1 MPSQELP
8 LKEIG
13 DLLRREYHAHRLIL
27 FGSQARG
34 DAAPESDIDLFVSAP
49 TEERFYDRMASVRR
63 LLRSV
68 ASGLPIAPIV
78 LTPSEIDARLRRG
91 DQFVQEILATGVEL

>member
-1 MPSQELP
+1 MPAQGLP

-13 DLLRREYHAHRLIL
+13 DLLRREYQADRVIL

-34 DAAPESDIDLFVSAP
+34 QAGPESDIDLFVSAP

-63 LLRSV
+63 LLRPI
-68 ASGLPIAPIV
+68 AGGLPIAPIV
-78 LTPSEIDARLRRG
+78 LTPAEIQGRLLRG
-91 DQFVQEILATGVEL
+91 DQFVMEILESGVEV